1 MRMCLGSIA
10 NHIQQLHDS
19 EYVGPIHQSTLLM
32 KYTVGLLLKMV
43 FFQWS
48 VQAQF
53 IMTTTFNT
61 VIVTG
66 FVFGMGAGC
75 GLFLYLISTATVQ
88 YSSLPVAFK
97 LALGLLLVHMELL
110 SFWNNTFSKNTKF

>member
-1 MRMCLGSIA
+1 
-10 NHIQQLHDS
+10 
-19 EYVGPIHQSTLLM
+19 
-32 KYTVGLLLKMV
+32 
-43 FFQWS
+43 
-48 VQAQF
+48 
-53 IMTTTFNT
+53 MTTTFNT

-66 FVFGMGAGC
+66 IVFGMGAGC
-75 GLFLYLISTATVQ
+75 GLFLYFISAATVQ